1 MAKLILKSS
10 KLIALN
16 DSENID
22 LGELHFDISQF
33 KVPSAMVVQK
43 DDFTSRVAR
52 ERNANGE
59 LVETGE
65 YIITFKVYDRSF
77 IEMVL
82 GNGSTEIGSPITIV
96 VEKQDSLPIFD
107 NYEDGEFIPITFKG
121 LNVKPRK
128 VQKKS
133 FVGQGKPMVDTWQ
146 YSEIKIEADSY
157 TIGEVN
163 EPKAK

>member
-1 MAKLILKSS
+1 MAKLIMKSS
-10 KLIALN
+10 KLISLN

-59 LVETGE
+59 LVETGK
-65 YIITFKVYDRSF
+65 YSIAFKVYDRHF
-77 IEMVL
+77 IELVL
-82 GNGSTEIGSPITIV
+82 GNGSTEIGSPITVV
-96 VEKQDSLPIFD
+96 VENQDSLPIFD
-107 NYEDGEFIPITFKG
+107 SFEDGEFIPITFKG
-121 LNVKPRK
+121 LHVKPRK

-146 YSEIKIEADSY
+146 YSEIKIEAESY
-157 TIGEVN
+157 NIGEVN

>member
-10 KLIALN
+10 NLISLN

-22 LGELHFDISQF
+22 LGDLKFDLSQF

-43 DDFTSRVAR
+43 DDVTSKVER
-52 ERNANGE
+52 ERNASGE
-59 LVETGE
+59 LVETGA
-65 YIITFKVYDRSF
+65 YTITFKVYDRPF

-82 GNGSTEIGSPITIV
+82 TNGSTEIGSPISVV
-96 VEKQDSLPIFD
+96 VENQDSLPIFD
-107 NYEDGEFIPITFKG
+107 SFEDGEFIPITFKG
-121 LNVKPRK
+121 LHVKPRK

-146 YSEIKIEADSY
+146 YSELKIEADSY
-157 TIGEVN
+157 IIGEIN

>member
-10 KLIALN
+10 NLVSLN

-22 LGELHFDISQF
+22 LGELKLDMSQF
-33 KVPSAMVVQK
+33 KVPSSTVVQK
-43 DDFTSRVAR
+43 NDFTAKVER

-59 LVETGE
+59 LVETGA
-65 YIITFKVYDRSF
+65 YTITFKVYDRPF

-82 GNGSTEIGSPITIV
+82 SNGSTEIGSPITVIV
-96 VEKQDSLPIFD
+96 ENQDSLPIFD
-107 NYEDGEFIPITFKG
+107 NFEDGEFIPITFKG
-121 LNVKPRK
+121 LHVKPRK

-133 FVGQGKPMVDTWQ
+133 FVAQGRPMVDIWQ
-146 YSEIKIEADSY
+146 YSEIKIEAEDY
-157 TIGEVN
+157 AIGEVN